1 MRITWTA
8 EMATGAHQI
17 DLQHQELIVLI
28 NALEDAHAAGRE
40 AAALDEALPKLTAY
54 VLFHFGTEESLMQRS
69 GIASEHFA
77 LHKQAHR
84 DFAARIAAL
93 RSRPDAAA
101 ALPALLD
108 YLKSWLIEHIMHTD
122 RELVAILGTQ
132 AHFPLGRPPA
142 AG

>member
-17 DLQHQELIVLI
+17 DLQHQELITLI
-28 NALEDAHAAGRE
+28 NELEDAHAAGRE

-54 VLFHFGTEESLMQRS
+54 VLFHFGTEESLMKRS
-69 GIASEHFA
+69 GIASDHFA
-77 LHKQAHR
+77 LHKQQHG

-93 RSRPDAAA
+93 RARPDAAA

-108 YLKSWLIEHIMHTD
+108 YLKSWLMEHIMRSD
-122 RELVAILGTQ
+122 RELVAILGAHAHTQ
-132 AHFPLGRPPA
+132 GWPPS
-142 AG
+142 GG